1 MKLTLKQK
9 QTGII
14 LAFFKAFVV
23 AFVIFAAL
31 PAMAQ
36 KVTGLVTTE
45 DGEPVIGASVV
56 LKDTKI
62 ANTTDIDGQYE
73 INAPG
78 NGTLVFSYVGLATVE
93 VPVQNRSVVNVTMKE
108 SGIELDEVV
117 AIGYG
122 TVKKADLTGAVS
134 VVKPEDYSQRTNTS
148 VGEMLLG
155 AAAGV
160 SVRTGGEIGSLP
172 QIQIRGV
179 GNLTNNDPL
188 YVIDGVPTS
197 NDIHFNINDI
207 ESIQVLKDASA
218 AAIYGSRAAN
228 GVIIITTKGGKEGRT
243 KFGFMSQIAVQNL
256 PKLKMARAAEWKA
269 LYDVAAD
276 NALAIGVMGVRSE
289 ERRVGKECL

>member
-93 VPVQNRSVVNVTMKE
+93 VPVQNRSVVNVTK
-108 SGIELDEVV
+108 
-117 AIGYG
+117 IGRASCRER
-122 TVKKADLTGAVS
+122 VF
-134 VVKPEDYSQRTNTS
+134 QR
-148 VGEMLLG
+148 V
-155 AAAGV
+155 
-160 SVRTGGEIGSLP
+160 
-172 QIQIRGV
+172 
-179 GNLTNNDPL
+179 
-188 YVIDGVPTS
+188 
-197 NDIHFNINDI
+197 
-207 ESIQVLKDASA
+207 
-218 AAIYGSRAAN
+218 
-228 GVIIITTKGGKEGRT
+228 
-243 KFGFMSQIAVQNL
+243 
-256 PKLKMARAAEWKA
+256 
-269 LYDVAAD
+269 
-276 NALAIGVMGVRSE
+276 
-289 ERRVGKECL
+289 